1 VSGQQTVERG
11 RLLGQLLRKWLSR
24 DTAPADFVAQADRL
38 RLHGKLEEAEAVCAQ
53 GLASF
58 PTYASA
64 HVLMGDVFRERGL
77 MEAAEAEWN
86 EARRLHPEHPRA
98 NLRLAQLYLS
108 RGETAPAM
116 AALELSLLYSPDS
129 QEANALRAQATEAK
143 PRLLE
148 PDRHVAWLTPPRF
161 DELLS
166 AIGGCPS
173 VVATALLA
181 PDGEVARGELG
192 RTQAGLAATLLLESQ
207 HLLERIGAG
216 PLRSVL
222 IRGKGRDLQCFAV
235 DGFAL
240 VAYLQPGTPVGLVR
254 TEIQRT
260 VAALRRRW
268 DDGGTRD
275 ALAPAA

>member
-1 VSGQQTVERG
+1 MSGQQTVQRG
-11 RLLGQLLRKWLSR
+11 RLLGQFLRKWFSR
-24 DTAPADFVAQADRL
+24 DTSPFDFVAQADNL
-38 RLHGKLEEAEAVCAQ
+38 RLQGKLEEAEAVCAQ

-64 HVLMGDVFRERGL
+64 HVLMGDIFRDRGL
-77 MEAAEAEWN
+77 MAAAEAEWK

-98 NLRLAQLYLS
+98 NLRLAQLHLS
-108 RGETAPAM
+108 RGEISPAM

-129 QEANALRAQATEAK
+129 LEANSLLTQAKGAVPRRAPA
-143 PRLLE
+143 PRT
-148 PDRHVAWLTPPRF
+148 AWLTPPRF

-166 AIGGCPS
+166 AVGGCPS
-173 VVATALLA
+173 VTATALVA
-181 PDGEVARGELG
+181 PNGEVARGELG
-192 RTQAGLAATLLLESQ
+192 RTQSGLAATLLLESQ

-222 IRGKGRDLQCFAV
+222 IQGKERDLQCFAV

-240 VAYLQPGTPVGLVR
+240 LAHLQPGTPVGLVR

-268 DDGGTRD
+268 DDGGAKD